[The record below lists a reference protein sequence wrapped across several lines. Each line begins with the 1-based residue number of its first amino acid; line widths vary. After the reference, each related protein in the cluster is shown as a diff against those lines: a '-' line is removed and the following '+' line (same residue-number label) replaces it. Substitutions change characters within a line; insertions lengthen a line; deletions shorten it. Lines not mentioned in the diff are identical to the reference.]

1 MSTREQAYQV
11 LLVLFGLALIW
22 GYASLFITG
31 ASSSLLKSGTRNEEV
46 YKTNKTLVVLMG
58 SLRGGEETWSTL
70 TEHVLDAN
78 HADLALLVSHAS
90 TRDIYQNASLFHRAK
105 YHWTFPEYTD
115 WADAIDLMN
124 NGSASWRQR
133 VLPYIYEFGYILGGV
148 TSHGNQYGSGAIAFM
163 LRWFLSNHLQEQQDD
178 NDNKNGLSLL
188 QTYERFIIT
197 RSDHYYKCRHDIS
210 QLDPNYM
217 WVPAGED
224 YGGITD
230 RHLVASRAQVLPALD
245 IFPPILKDP
254 QRYAHLLNNTYG
266 NNVEKIIDYRWK
278 EQGLP
283 VQRFSRMMFTCGQDG
298 DVTRMKGLGV
308 PVREGV
314 RLKYEKEYVA
324 SYATC
329 GLQIGVD

>member
-1 MSTREQAYQV
+1 MSTREQVYQA

-22 GYASLFITG
+22 GYASLFVTG
-31 ASSSLLKSGTRNEEV
+31 SYSSLQSTARNKEAAF
-46 YKTNKTLVVLMG
+46 KTNKTLVVLMG
-58 SLRGGEETWSTL
+58 SLRGGEHAWSTL

-78 HADLALLVSHAS
+78 HADLALLLGDTTTS
-90 TRDIYQNASLFHRAK
+90 TRRDIYQNASLLHRAK
-105 YHWTFPEYTD
+105 YHWTFPEYDD
-115 WADAIDLMN
+115 WADAIDLI
-124 NGSASWRQR
+124 NGTSWRQR
-133 VLPYIYEFGYILGGV
+133 VLPFVYEFGYILGGV

-163 LRWFLSNHLQEQQDD
+163 LRWFLSNHLQQQE
-178 NDNKNGLSLL
+178 NDGLLL
-188 QTYERFIIT
+188 LERYERFIIT

-210 QLDPNYM
+210 KLDPRFL

-230 RHLVASRAQVLPALD
+230 RHLVASREHVLQALD
-245 IFPPILKDP
+245 IFPPIIQHP

-266 NNVEKIIDYRWK
+266 NNVERIIDYRWK
-278 EQGLP
+278 EEGLP
-283 VQRFSRMMFTCGQDG
+283 VQRFNRMMFTCGQDG

-314 RLKYEKEYVA
+314 RLKYEKEYIA